1 VRAFKQQLQEC
12 LPTADAAAIGAGA
25 APHEADYEAS
35 FQRIQRLIS
44 SFREDVRWTAKVT
57 DVRHWLDFAASE
69 RYRADDSEKHH
80 YSDSAG
86 KSGGQ
91 KAKLAYTILA
101 SAIAYQY
108 GLHDLDTRDDA
119 FRFVVIDE
127 VFSRSDHDNSRY
139 AMELFK
145 ELGLQLLVV
154 TPMTG
159 LHVVEPYISAC
170 HFVFNNSEGSQ
181 SQVENMELSRLRGR
195 PHESAR

>member
-1 VRAFKQQLQEC
+1 VRAFKQQLQAC
-12 LPTADAAAIGAGA
+12 LPTADAEAIGLETELQ
-25 APHEADYEAS
+25 EADYEAS
-35 FQRIQRLIS
+35 FQRIQKLIA
-44 SFREDVRWTAKVT
+44 SFREDARWTAKVT

-108 GLHDLDTRDDA
+108 GLHDHATRDDA

-170 HFVFNNSEGSQ
+170 HFVFNNAEGNQ

-195 PHESAR
+195 PRASAR